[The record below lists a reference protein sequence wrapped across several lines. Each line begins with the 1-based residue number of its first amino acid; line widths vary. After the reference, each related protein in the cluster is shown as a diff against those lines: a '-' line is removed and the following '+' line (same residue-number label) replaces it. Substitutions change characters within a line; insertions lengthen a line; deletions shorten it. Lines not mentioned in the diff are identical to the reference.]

1 MGIAS
6 LVLGIVS
13 IIISFI
19 PFLNVVAFIPAMV
32 GLILG
37 IIDIVKKTKNKEPK
51 GKSIAGTILSA
62 IAMVIIAVSWIS
74 MVALVNNETNYI
86 LDKTRNS
93 MEERQLQE
101 EKERKAIDDA
111 QKALD
116 KIMESESSYNYNY

>member
-1 MGIAS
+1 MGIAA

-19 PFLNVVAFIPAMV
+19 PFLNVVAFMPAMV

-62 IAMVIIAVSWIS
+62 IAMVIIVVSWIS
-74 MVALVNNETNYI
+74 MVALVNNEANDI
-86 LDKTRNS
+86 LNKAKDAKEQTELMKEQDRKLI
-93 MEERQLQE
+93 EEN
-101 EKERKAIDDA
+101 EKKRKE
-111 QKALD
+111 L
-116 KIMESESSYNYNY
+116 ESSYNYKY

>member
-1 MGIAS
+1 
-6 LVLGIVS
+6 
-13 IIISFI
+13 
-19 PFLNVVAFIPAMV
+19 
-32 GLILG
+32 
-37 IIDIVKKTKNKEPK
+37 
-51 GKSIAGTILSA
+51 LSA